1 MKFSRLAW
9 MRVVFAAAS
18 ALVLLPSC
26 ATRSTPIRSTYYEPI
41 RKESKRNDVATSS
54 EIASEL
60 KSIRAPLKGPLT
72 NKRLDELAN
81 PKPTILSQLTEQ
93 VTKRVGKQKGFAKK
107 SSKPAR
113 VLASNSGTPIT
124 IPNEPDALE
133 LKTLTT
139 LEDSKL
145 QLSSTSETP
154 LIFDIPVTYNQRV
167 SFWIQ
172 SFQSG
177 GSKSFRTWLERSE
190 RYVPFIQAEL
200 EKAGLPQD
208 LVYIVMIESG
218 FRPDAVS
225 HMSAMGLWQ
234 FMPATG
240 RQYGLNINWWLDE
253 RRDFEKS
260 TRAAIAYIRDL
271 YRQFDSWYLIAASYN
286 MGENAVRKL
295 VKRHGTNDFWKLAD
309 RGVLPRETT
318 DYVPKILAAMLI
330 AKAPGL
336 YGFRD
341 LNHHL
346 PLSFEYTL
354 VPGGTDLINLAE
366 FLGVSEKHLQELNPE
381 LMKGFVPR
389 EAKGHRIRVPKG
401 S

>member
-1 MKFSRLAW
+1 

-18 ALVLLPSC
+18 TLILLSGC
-26 ATRSTPIRSTYYEPI
+26 ATRSTLPRQSNAQPRLHPPRAMLSNAEI
-41 RKESKRNDVATSS
+41 S
-54 EIASEL
+54 EEL
-60 KSIRAPLKGPLT
+60 ALLRAPMKGPIDDR
-72 NKRLDELAN
+72 RLEQLEA
-81 PKPTILSQLTEQ
+81 KPETILGNLTKKTS
-93 VTKRVGKQKGFAKK
+93 VAKRPVKLRRK
-107 SSKPAR
+107 
-113 VLASNSGTPIT
+113 LASNGDRIAVPLESEAP
-124 IPNEPDALE
+124 E
-133 LKTLTT
+133 LKTLRT
-139 LEDSKL
+139 LEDTQV

-172 SFQSG
+172 SFQNG
-177 GSKSFRTWLERSE
+177 GAKGFRTWLERSE
-190 RYVPFIQAEL
+190 RYLPYIQSEL

-240 RQYGLNINWWLDE
+240 HQYGLRTDWWLDE

-260 TRAAIAYIRDL
+260 TRAAIAYIKDL

-286 MGENAVRKL
+286 MGENGVRRI
-295 VKRHGTNDFWKLAD
+295 VKKYGTNDFWALAD
-309 RGVLPRETT
+309 RGVFPRETT

-341 LNHHL
+341 LNYQM
-346 PLSFEYTL
+346 PLNFEYTL
-354 VPGGTDLINLAE
+354 VPGGTDLVGLAT
-366 FLGVSEKHLQELNPE
+366 FLGVSDKHLQELNPE
-381 LMKGFVPR
+381 LTKGFVPR
-389 EAKGHRIRVPKG
+389 EARGHRIRVPKG
-401 S
+401 STALVAQYVRMQVTSN